1 MLLLRTMI
9 KLKAVTLQNA
19 QCFLDNTGME
29 NGTKLP
35 NFRWLK
41 SPLKKKKQIIYLLFL
56 KEALGKFSLIVSSVS
71 IGEALRNDAQ
81 QQDRGIV
88 HEIIVLNMLQC
99 NMAIIR

>member
-1 MLLLRTMI
+1 MI
-9 KLKAVTLQNA
+9 KLEAVTLQNA
-19 QCFLDNTGME
+19 PCFLDNTGKE
-29 NGTKLP
+29 NCTKLP
-35 NFRWLK
+35 NFRRLK
-41 SPLKKKKQIIYLLFL
+41 SPPKKEKADILPSVCV

-81 QQDRGIV
+81 RQDRGIV